1 MIARP
6 FVTRKIKDL
15 VLFDRPADGAAV
27 LVVDQLRFVAGI
39 QGGIVEH
46 HGPRLQVLVGVIFKR
61 RSMHLVRSA
70 LGLDVDGGATRQALL
85 GVETVRDNVDL
96 LDRFEGRDVGDHM
109 RELDMRGTDAVDA
122 RVVLVVAC
130 SIDRELQRPRR
141 VGRDRVRIR
150 RRRDAGQ
157 QSKNLLVVPA
167 QRHRKILQFIG
178 GDRNVHLRRV
188 CLQGRRLR
196 RHRDRFV
203 RCADL
208 QGNIH
213 SRHVVEADGNVRL
226 VEGLEARLA
235 DVQVVGPGR
244 KVGKPVTTRLI
255 GDGLAS
261 QVGSLV
267 GNGDGGPRD
276 GRTAC
281 VPDVPY
287 DRAIEY
293 LRFSVVWHHQ
303 RQDQGY
309 TYRTI
314 QHHPIPHC

>member
-1 MIARP
+1 
-6 FVTRKIKDL
+6 
-15 VLFDRPADGAAV
+15 
-27 LVVDQLRFVAGI
+27 
-39 QGGIVEH
+39 
-46 HGPRLQVLVGVIFKR
+46 
-61 RSMHLVRSA
+61 
-70 LGLDVDGGATRQALL
+70 
-85 GVETVRDNVDL
+85 
-96 LDRFEGRDVGDHM
+96 
-109 RELDMRGTDAVDA
+109 
-122 RVVLVVAC
+122 
-130 SIDRELQRPRR
+130 
-141 VGRDRVRIR
+141 
-150 RRRDAGQ
+150 
-157 QSKNLLVVPA
+157 
-167 QRHRKILQFIG
+167 
-178 GDRNVHLRRV
+178 
-188 CLQGRRLR
+188 
-196 RHRDRFV
+196 
-203 RCADL
+203 
-208 QGNIH
+208 GNIH

-314 QHHPIPHC
+314 QHHPSPHCYRRHGGPPRGRIRTAPGGRSGIVKGRFARIGR